1 MYVYIYIYLYLYVHT
16 HHFLIRS
23 FVDGHLGSFYAL
35 AIVNRP
41 ALKTLE
47 CLYLW
52 IMIFSRYMPR
62 SGIPGS
68 YGSSIFSF
76 LENLHSGGTNLHSHQ
91 QWRRVSFSSHPV
103 QHLLF
108 VDWWWWLS
116 SFWLMWSDNLIVVIV
131 MLSIFSCAFWPSVC
145 LHLRNVSLCLLTE
158 ILCKRFRCI
167 YPCIYLFIFLC

>member
-1 MYVYIYIYLYLYVHT
+1 MALFHSFLWPSNIPPPTPTPTHT
-16 HHFLIRS
+16 HTHTLTLFLLCS
-23 FVDGHLGSFYAL
+23 FVDGHLGSFYVL

-62 SGIPGS
+62 SGIAGS

-76 LENLHSGGTNLHSHQ
+76 LENLHTVLHSGCTNLHSCQ

-103 QHLLF
+103 QHLT
-108 VDWWWWLS
+108 VS
-116 SFWLMWSDNLIVVIV
+116 RLMVMTIIIVTDV
-131 MLSIFSCAFWPSVC
+131 
-145 LHLRNVSLCLLTE
+145 
-158 ILCKRFRCI
+158 K
-167 YPCIYLFIFLC
+167 